1 MAEYCKV
8 MSDAQ
13 LEILHR
19 LNVAFN
25 ERADWVVFY
34 EPDVEFHMP
43 VEWPEDPVYRGADG
57 LYKVVQL
64 WTENFDEYHWEER
77 KLIEVPPDR
86 VVGLYNQ
93 AGRIKGTDTR
103 IDQAIGIVF
112 RFRGVRI
119 DRVDAFFSWE
129 AALATP
135 GVSSAD
141 AAGCD

>member
-1 MAEYCKV
+1 MK
-8 MSDAQ
+8 
-13 LEILHR
+13 
-19 LNVAFN
+19 
-25 ERADWVVFY
+25 
-34 EPDVEFHMP
+34 
-43 VEWPEDPVYRGADG
+43 
-57 LYKVVQL
+57 L
-64 WTENFDEYHWEER
+64 WTEHFDEYHWEEK

-112 RFRGVRI
+112 RFRGERI
-119 DRVDAFFSWE
+119 DRVDAYFSWE

>member
-1 MAEYCKV
+1 

-13 LEILHR
+13 LEVLHR
-19 LNVAFN
+19 LNVAFK

-57 LYKVVQL
+57 LHKVVQL

-103 IDQAIGIVF
+103 IEHERGAVYTVREGIV
-112 RFRGVRI
+112 VRYEEHL
-119 DRVDAFFSWE
+119 DLAAALE
-129 AALATP
+129 AA
-135 GVSSAD
+135 GVWE
-141 AAGCD
+141 

>member
-1 MAEYCKV
+1 MRPLRGGGILQV
-8 MSDAQ
+8 MSEAQ
-13 LEILHR
+13 L
-19 LNVAFN
+19 
-25 ERADWVVFY
+25 
-34 EPDVEFHMP
+34 DVL
-43 VEWPEDPVYRGADG
+43 YRGEEG
-57 LYKVVQL
+57 LHQVVKL
-64 WTENFDEYHWEER
+64 WTEHFDEYHWEEK
-77 KLIEVPPDR
+77 KLVEVPPDR

-112 RFRGVRI
+112 RFRGERI
-119 DRVDAFFSWE
+119 DRVDAYFSWE